1 MLNYDSGYETS
12 KRTFASLCTKPKAQA
27 TPVVSPKLGGI
38 GRKEVNKKVVG
49 KVPTGSLEDWLP
61 ARFWAG
67 PALSLH
73 SICRV
78 EAGRL
83 NASHLH

>member
-1 MLNYDSGYETS
+1 MSEEARL
-12 KRTFASLCTKPKAQA
+12 KRTRFQVCERQRVQSEALQ
-27 TPVVSPKLGGI
+27 VL
-38 GRKEVNKKVVG
+38 RNKKVVG